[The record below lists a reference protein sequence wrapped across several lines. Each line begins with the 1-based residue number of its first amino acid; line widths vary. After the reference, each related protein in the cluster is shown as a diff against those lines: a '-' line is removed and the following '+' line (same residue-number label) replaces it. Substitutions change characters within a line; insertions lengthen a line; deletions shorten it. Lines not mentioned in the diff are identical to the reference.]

1 MTRVIGALIERRRQ
15 SGRRLAERRGS
26 GRDPADVLT
35 SVALVCSPELSERVG
50 GGRERYLPRKA
61 LLYECVVLSIRIA
74 GVAALER

>member
-1 MTRVIGALIERRRQ
+1 MRYFERAGRVVAL
-15 SGRRLAERRGS
+15 RGEAA
-26 GRDPADVLT
+26 GLVPADVLT

-61 LLYECVVLSIRIA
+61 LLHECVVLSIRIA